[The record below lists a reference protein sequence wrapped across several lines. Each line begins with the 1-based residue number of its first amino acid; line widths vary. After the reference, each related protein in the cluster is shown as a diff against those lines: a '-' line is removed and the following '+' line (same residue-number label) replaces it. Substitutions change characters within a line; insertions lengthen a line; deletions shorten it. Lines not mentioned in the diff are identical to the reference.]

1 MVHWK
6 GLIIC
11 ESRLFILHKKQ
22 IIIFSNLCAQIL
34 HHKIYSV
41 TDVVT
46 LLSSMICI
54 TDPHTGGTNN
64 VYHSKIFINTQCE
77 NLQNMKNNLIDKRAI
92 ILYQNLPGPRCWDI
106 YPTKYKGIHEYLRRY
121 FVASHN
127 FRNGVDHGHRYSGTG
142 MNAVFFVSHSGIVSC
157 NYRYLPWKEYSN
169 KWNRWYQRQ
178 VCLLNPEDHR
188 HTCFSPG
195 NDPYSISQEIC
206 TRFLL
211 CCALLWLYIDIFYH
225 IHQAYF
231 TGTVAI

>member
-34 HHKIYSV
+34 HHKINSV

-77 NLQNMKNNLIDKRAI
+77 HLQNMKNNLIDKRAI

-127 FRNGVDHGHRYSGTG
+127 FRNGVDHGHGYSGTG
-142 MNAVFFVSHSGIVSC
+142 MNAVFFCITQWYCFLQLPVSPMKRVF
-157 NYRYLPWKEYSN
+157 E
-169 KWNRWYQRQ
+169 
-178 VCLLNPEDHR
+178 
-188 HTCFSPG
+188 
-195 NDPYSISQEIC
+195 
-206 TRFLL
+206 
-211 CCALLWLYIDIFYH
+211 
-225 IHQAYF
+225 
-231 TGTVAI
+231 